1 MANYRLSTNDG
12 RFLTLLTNDGP
23 VTAEANNP
31 GALNQIWS
39 IPNFANHNS
48 TVQNLGFA
56 PPMPFA
62 ISAPAGVAGGQA
74 PLAWNFVAAGGNN
87 LWVIALSSANH
98 PRGRYQPHVENWGRE
113 WGRSDTCSS
122 KLRRP
127 RSAIGG
133 HAGVNSDGT
142 RGRVA

>member
-87 LWVIALSSANH
+87 FIQEVGTNLTWRTGAGNGGVVTLVPANFVD
-98 PRGRYQPHVENWGRE
+98 PAQQLGATQV
-113 WGRSDTCSS
+113 
-122 KLRRP
+122 
-127 RSAIGG
+127 
-133 HAGVNSDGT
+133 
-142 RGRVA
+142 